1 MQLVFTKL
9 HTNEIQYFFEYL
21 KNKFTLII
29 NKQQLKIYLYLSYI
43 RKQKQKN
50 INLKLC
56 NNLLLQMSQKAQG
69 TYWLIKDNFIL
80 SNLVN

>member
-29 NKQQLKIYLYLSYI
+29 NKQQLKIYLYL
-43 RKQKQKN
+43 
-50 INLKLC
+50 
-56 NNLLLQMSQKAQG
+56 
-69 TYWLIKDNFIL
+69 
-80 SNLVN
+80 